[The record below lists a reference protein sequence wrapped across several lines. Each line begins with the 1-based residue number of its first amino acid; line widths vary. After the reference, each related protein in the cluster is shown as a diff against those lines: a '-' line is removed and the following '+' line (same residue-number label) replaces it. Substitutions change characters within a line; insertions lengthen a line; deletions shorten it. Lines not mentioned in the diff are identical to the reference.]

1 MPQEDKIPS
10 FEEVMGGDKNS
21 SKVPSFEEVMGKQDS
36 KPALKSYVDD
46 KPVET
51 EFDFEKSK
59 SKIDFLNTKI
69 KGFNSKIKQNQL
81 SDEDKRSL
89 RSLEGELAKGLGSM
103 AIEGSTSE
111 KLKLNDAI
119 VDYNSTIEKIG
130 NIAKKYKS
138 LTSSEQKDYEQTLKS
153 LNAQVTEHNSQI
165 EKFKKN
171 QPTTIMGRM
180 FGDTRPEKQTGDIS
194 QLPGVKKSKQNTIM
208 PELQMQMAAKAEGVG
223 VTLAKWA
230 KQNNVDL
237 NSPKAKE
244 QKKKYENGLS
254 NGDYVVT
261 LDADGNRSL
270 GRNAGPIDS
279 YIMGLHQSNVD
290 ADEAIMYRG
299 ASDEELVKHLNKKMT
314 EPQELIPTVSRGALN
329 EFSLAAGGATRMI
342 GKQGLGTALAEGT
355 ALALAP
361 ETAGLSLAVIGVL
374 GGSTA
379 MAKDM
384 MNGAYKS
391 EIEKYYKQGKNE
403 GLSDLDAVKKART
416 QGERAYAM
424 SIPEILGY
432 SVAGN
437 AVTKIFPGAIGN
449 NGLKTGFWQ
458 AIKKVAPE
466 AIGTSI
472 VASGSALAKD
482 LSAKQLGY
490 KVEAKT
496 MLSDVLNSAGDN
508 IKFMAGLMSVHGVA
522 NKLTSMSKP
531 LYSQLKSY
539 VNSAEKGVPETVLNN
554 LKENGA
560 IKPEEA
566 DKTIEALKSHQKAK
580 EALATLKITDEAL
593 AGSLEGKQEK
603 KMNLQN
609 DIKELQKQ
617 NVTIGIAEKEAEI
630 AKLDEEMKNIYET
643 GNIDEHEIDSDIPDF
658 EPEVK
663 QVPEVKDE
671 YVPTDE
677 HIEANMDATPEQRI
691 EAEKQARLAHEQELK
706 QKQDDTTGSTTEDK
720 GAPIEVSGDVL
731 RELGET
737 GRQLTE
743 DESSSVRSKVA
754 DLGGEDAARKLFDK
768 EGHHDYGESFEAFL
782 VRKHC

>member
-10 FEEVMGGDKNS
+10 FEEVMGANKTS

-36 KPALKSYVDD
+36 KTVLKSYASD
-46 KPVET
+46 KPVDT
-51 EFDFEKSK
+51 AFDFEKSK
-59 SKIDFLNTKI
+59 NKIDSLNSKI

-111 KLKLNDAI
+111 KLKLNDSI
-119 VDYNSTIEKIG
+119 VNYNSTIEKIG
-130 NIAKKYKS
+130 SISKKYKS
-138 LTSSEQKDYEQTLKS
+138 LTSSEQKDYDETLKS

-171 QPTTIMGRM
+171 QPTVMGRM

-208 PELQMQMAAKAEGVG
+208 PELEMQMAAKAEGVG

-270 GRNAGPIDS
+270 GRSAGAIDS

-290 ADEAIMYRG
+290 ADEASMYRG

-342 GKQGLGTALAEGT
+342 GKQGLGASLAEGT
-355 ALALAP
+355 ALFFAP
-361 ETAGLSLAVIGVL
+361 ETFGASLMVLGVL

-379 MAKDM
+379 IAKDM

-391 EIEKYYKQGKNE
+391 EIEKYYKQGKDE
-403 GLSDLDAVKKART
+403 GLSDLDAVKKARI
-416 QGERAYAM
+416 QGERASAM

-437 AVTKIFPGAIGN
+437 AVGKIFPGAVGN
-449 NGLKTGFWQ
+449 DGLKTGFVQ
-458 AIKKVAPE
+458 ALKKIAPE
-466 AIGTSI
+466 AIGTSA
-472 VASGSALAKD
+472 VASGSAIAKD
-482 LSAKQLGY
+482 LSAAQLGY

-496 MLSDVLNSAGDN
+496 MVYDALNSASDN
-508 IKFMAGLMSVHGVA
+508 LKFMAGLMSVHGVA

-566 DKTIEALKSHQKAK
+566 DKTIQALKSHEKAK

-603 KMNLQN
+603 KMKLQN

-617 NVTIGIAEKEAEI
+617 NVTIGISEKEAEI
-630 AKLDEEMKNIYET
+630 AKIDEEMKNIYET
-643 GNIDEHEIDSDIPDF
+643 GKIDEHEIDSDIPDF
-658 EPEVK
+658 QPEVK
-663 QVPEVKDE
+663 PEVKEE

-677 HIEANMDATPEQRI
+677 HIEANMNATPEQRI
-691 EAEKQARLAHEQELK
+691 EAEKQARLTYEEELK
-706 QKQDDTTGSTTEDK
+706 TKQNEPTGSTTEDK

-731 RELGET
+731 RELGES
-737 GRQLTE
+737 GRKLTE
-743 DESSSVRSKVA
+743 DESGAVRSKIA
-754 DLGGEDAARKLFDK
+754 ELGGNDAARKLFDK
-768 EGHHDYGESFEAFL
+768 EGHREYGESFEAYL
-782 VRKHC
+782 VRKLC